1 MVDEGEAGSA
11 IPLELQLQGNVVHFM
26 RRNVPL
32 WGITFLAGD
41 AAGPGTVRELPIDV
55 TRAAPSGALFTGR
68 RHVERGRRACV
79 RVLIVDDESL
89 ARQRVRRL
97 LQSEADVEVV
107 GEAESGH
114 EAVAL
119 IRELRPD
126 LVCLDVQMPGL
137 DGFGVLRE
145 LDGGHVPMVLFVT
158 AYDEHAQ
165 RAFDVHAVD
174 YVLKPV
180 DEDRFRAAFDKARKQ
195 RANAVAAVRLG
206 ELLETVRRLA
216 GGSAAMAEARD
227 EGGGGAM
234 RSGLAN
240 ESETASA
247 NAAPGANSVASAGG
261 RFASRILVKQDGRMF
276 FVKTAEIDWIEAD
289 RNYVRLHVGKASHT
303 IRERIGHLEETLD
316 PRLFARI
323 HRSTIVNLNRV
334 REMQQWFSGDYV
346 VILEDGTRLR
356 LSRHYRD
363 RVEKQVGV

>member
-1 MVDEGEAGSA
+1 MV
-11 IPLELQLQGNVVHFM
+11 
-26 RRNVPL
+26 R
-32 WGITFLAGD
+32 
-41 AAGPGTVRELPIDV
+41 
-55 TRAAPSGALFTGR
+55 
-68 RHVERGRRACV
+68 V
-79 RVLIVDDESL
+79 RVLIVDDEGL

-97 LQSEADVEVV
+97 LQTEADVEVV

-119 IRELRPD
+119 IRELTPD

-145 LDGGHVPMVLFVT
+145 LDGGHVPMVLFIT

-180 DEDRFRAAFDKARKQ
+180 DEERFKTAFDKARKQ
-195 RANAVAAVRLG
+195 RANAVAAERLG
-206 ELLETVRRLA
+206 ELLATVRRLA
-216 GGSAAMAEARD
+216 DGGAAMADARD
-227 EGGGGAM
+227 EAAAGYVDASRNGNAADAGGAGM
-234 RSGLAN
+234 AN
-240 ESETASA
+240 TGASA
-247 NAAPGANSVASAGG
+247 NGG
-261 RFASRILVKQDGRMF
+261 RYASRILVKQDGRMF
-276 FVKTAEIDWIEAD
+276 FVKTTEIDWIEAD
-289 RNYVRLHVGKASHT
+289 RNYVRLHVGKTAHT
-303 IRERIGHLEETLD
+303 IRERISHLEETLD

>member
-1 MVDEGEAGSA
+1 MV
-11 IPLELQLQGNVVHFM
+11 
-26 RRNVPL
+26 R
-32 WGITFLAGD
+32 
-41 AAGPGTVRELPIDV
+41 
-55 TRAAPSGALFTGR
+55 
-68 RHVERGRRACV
+68 V
-79 RVLIVDDESL
+79 RVLIVDDEAL

-97 LQSEADVEVV
+97 LQNEADVEIV
-107 GEAESGH
+107 GEAESGN
-114 EAVAL
+114 EAVTM
-119 IRELRPD
+119 IRELHPD

-145 LDGGHVPMVLFVT
+145 IEGGHVPMVLFVT

-180 DEDRFRAAFDKARKQ
+180 DGDRFRAAFDKARKQ
-195 RANAVAAVRLG
+195 RANAVAAERLG

-216 GGSAAMAEARD
+216 DGSGGDPRDGAAGLAGFAAGALGGAGGTATAAAPAASAAVN
-227 EGGGGAM
+227 
-234 RSGLAN
+234 AN
-240 ESETASA
+240 
-247 NAAPGANSVASAGG
+247 G
-261 RFASRILVKQDGRMF
+261 RYASRILVKQDGRMF
-276 FVKTAEIDWIEAD
+276 FVKTTEIDWIEAD
-289 RNYVRLHVGKASHT
+289 RNYVRLHVGKTAHT
-303 IRERIGHLEETLD
+303 IRERISHLEETLD

>member
-1 MVDEGEAGSA
+1 MAS
-11 IPLELQLQGNVVHFM
+11 
-26 RRNVPL
+26 
-32 WGITFLAGD
+32 
-41 AAGPGTVRELPIDV
+41 
-55 TRAAPSGALFTGR
+55 
-68 RHVERGRRACV
+68 V
-79 RVLIVDDESL
+79 RVLIVDDEAL

-97 LQSEADVEVV
+97 LQAEADVEVV
-107 GEAESGH
+107 GEAETGRDAVRLVH
-114 EAVAL
+114 EL
-119 IRELRPD
+119 QPD
-126 LVCLDVQMPGL
+126 LVCLDVQMPEL

-145 LDGGHVPMVLFVT
+145 LEGGRVPMVLFIT

-180 DEDRFRAAFDKARKQ
+180 DADRFRAAFDRARTQ
-195 RANAVAAVRLG
+195 RAHAVAAERLG

-216 GGSAAMAEARD
+216 DGRGPADGHSETGSGNGNGAPHGNGGNGNHGGQGSNGN
-227 EGGGGAM
+227 GGGQGGA
-234 RSGLAN
+234 RY
-240 ESETASA
+240 
-247 NAAPGANSVASAGG
+247 
-261 RFASRILVKQDGRMF
+261 ASRILVKQDGRMF
-276 FVKTAEIDWIEAD
+276 FVKTTEIDWIEAD
-289 RNYVRLHVGKASHT
+289 RNYVRLHVGKTAHT
-303 IRERIGHLEETLD
+303 IRERISHLEETLD

>member
-1 MVDEGEAGSA
+1 M
-11 IPLELQLQGNVVHFM
+11 
-26 RRNVPL
+26 
-32 WGITFLAGD
+32 
-41 AAGPGTVRELPIDV
+41 
-55 TRAAPSGALFTGR
+55 
-68 RHVERGRRACV
+68 
-79 RVLIVDDESL
+79 RVLIVDDEAL

-97 LQSEADVEVV
+97 LQNESDVEIV

-114 EAVAL
+114 DAVAM
-119 IRELRPD
+119 IRELQPD

-145 LDGGHVPMVLFVT
+145 LDGSTVPMVLFIT

-180 DEDRFRAAFDKARKQ
+180 DDERFRAAFDKARKQ
-195 RANAVAAVRLG
+195 RANAQAAERLG

-216 GGSAAMAEARD
+216 DGGSAEPKADTGNGGAAAPA
-227 EGGGGAM
+227 GGGG
-234 RSGLAN
+234 RY
-240 ESETASA
+240 
-247 NAAPGANSVASAGG
+247 
-261 RFASRILVKQDGRMF
+261 ASRILVKQDGRMF
-276 FVKTAEIDWIEAD
+276 FVKTTEIDWIEAD
-289 RNYVRLHVGKASHT
+289 RNYVRLHVGKTAHT
-303 IRERIGHLEETLD
+303 IRERISHLEETLD

-363 RVEKQVGV
+363 RVEKQVGVG

>member
-1 MVDEGEAGSA
+1 MVVEALPSRRTSRRDGPVRFGSSTGGEK
-11 IPLELQLQGNVVHFM
+11 
-26 RRNVPL
+26 
-32 WGITFLAGD
+32 
-41 AAGPGTVRELPIDV
+41 VR
-55 TRAAPSGALFTGR
+55 
-68 RHVERGRRACV
+68 V
-79 RVLIVDDESL
+79 RVLIVDDETL

-97 LQSEADVEVV
+97 LQNEADVEIV
-107 GEAESGH
+107 GEAESGL
-114 EAVAL
+114 EAVTM

-145 LDGGHVPMVLFVT
+145 IDGGPVPMVLFVT

-180 DEDRFRAAFDKARKQ
+180 DGDRFRAAFDKARKQ
-195 RANAVAAVRLG
+195 RANAVAAERLG

-216 GGSAAMAEARD
+216 DGAGETLDGAAALAGLAL
-227 EGGGGAM
+227 GGGGSSTATAAAAPTAA
-234 RSGLAN
+234 GA
-240 ESETASA
+240 TASS
-247 NAAPGANSVASAGG
+247 GSY
-261 RFASRILVKQDGRMF
+261 ASRILVKQDGRMF
-276 FVKTAEIDWIEAD
+276 FVKTTEIDWIEAD
-289 RNYVRLHVGKASHT
+289 RNYVRLHVGKTAHT
-303 IRERIGHLEETLD
+303 IRERISHLEETLD

>member
-1 MVDEGEAGSA
+1 M
-11 IPLELQLQGNVVHFM
+11 
-26 RRNVPL
+26 
-32 WGITFLAGD
+32 
-41 AAGPGTVRELPIDV
+41 
-55 TRAAPSGALFTGR
+55 
-68 RHVERGRRACV
+68 

-97 LQSEADVEVV
+97 VQTEADVEVV

-114 EAVAL
+114 QAVAL
-119 IRELRPD
+119 IRELQPD

-145 LDGGHVPMVLFVT
+145 LDGGHVPMVLFIT

-180 DEDRFRAAFDKARKQ
+180 DEERFKAAFDKARKQ
-195 RANAVAAVRLG
+195 RANAVAAERLG

-216 GGSAAMAEARD
+216 DARGEVSSGFAGAAGYGNAQST
-227 EGGGGAM
+227 G
-234 RSGLAN
+234 
-240 ESETASA
+240 TAVA
-247 NAAPGANSVASAGG
+247 GANGAAAATGG
-261 RFASRILVKQDGRMF
+261 RYASRILVKQDGRMF

-289 RNYVRLHVGKASHT
+289 RNYVRLHVGKVAHT
-303 IRERIGHLEETLD
+303 IRERISHLEETLD

>member
-1 MVDEGEAGSA
+1 
-11 IPLELQLQGNVVHFM
+11 
-26 RRNVPL
+26 
-32 WGITFLAGD
+32 
-41 AAGPGTVRELPIDV
+41 VR
-55 TRAAPSGALFTGR
+55 
-68 RHVERGRRACV
+68 V
-79 RVLIVDDESL
+79 RVLIVDDEAL

-97 LQSEADVEVV
+97 LQNEADVEVV
-107 GEAESGH
+107 GEAETGR
-114 EAVAL
+114 EAVAM
-119 IRELRPD
+119 IRELQPD

-137 DGFGVLRE
+137 DGFGVLEE
-145 LDGGHVPMVLFVT
+145 LDGGPVPMVLFIT

-180 DEDRFRAAFDKARKQ
+180 DADRFRAAFDKARKQ
-195 RANAVAAVRLG
+195 RANAVAAERLG

-216 GGSAAMAEARD
+216 DGSAASA
-227 EGGGGAM
+227 GAADLAA
-234 RSGLAN
+234 GLA
-240 ESETASA
+240 AGAAAGSA
-247 NAAPGANSVASAGG
+247 AAVPGAGNG
-261 RFASRILVKQDGRMF
+261 RYASRILVKQDGRMF
-276 FVKTAEIDWIEAD
+276 FVKTTEIDWIEAD
-289 RNYVRLHVGKASHT
+289 RNYVRLHVGKTAHT
-303 IRERIGHLEETLD
+303 IRERISHLEETLD

>member
-1 MVDEGEAGSA
+1 MK
-11 IPLELQLQGNVVHFM
+11 
-26 RRNVPL
+26 
-32 WGITFLAGD
+32 
-41 AAGPGTVRELPIDV
+41 
-55 TRAAPSGALFTGR
+55 
-68 RHVERGRRACV
+68 
-79 RVLIVDDESL
+79 VLIVDDESL

-97 LQSEADVEVV
+97 LLTEHDVEVV

-114 EAVAL
+114 EAVRL
-119 IRELRPD
+119 IRSLQPD

-137 DGFGVLRE
+137 DGFEVLQE
-145 LDGGHVPMVLFVT
+145 LDGGHVPMVLFIT

-180 DEDRFRAAFDKARKQ
+180 DEDRFRAAFNKARQQ
-195 RANAVAAVRLG
+195 RANAVAAVRLS
-206 ELLETVRRLA
+206 ELLATVRRLA
-216 GGSAAMAEARD
+216 DGSAALADGRAD
-227 EGGGGAM
+227 GPADAGALTGAAAVAPNGHTPAGG
-234 RSGLAN
+234 
-240 ESETASA
+240 TAST
-247 NAAPGANSVASAGG
+247 AG
-261 RFASRILVKQDGRMF
+261 RYASRILVKQDGRMF
-276 FVKTAEIDWIEAD
+276 FVKTTDIDWIEAD
-289 RNYVRLHVGKASHT
+289 RNYVRLHVGAVAHT
-303 IRERIGHLEETLD
+303 IRERISHLEEALD

>member
-1 MVDEGEAGSA
+1 MVS
-11 IPLELQLQGNVVHFM
+11 
-26 RRNVPL
+26 
-32 WGITFLAGD
+32 
-41 AAGPGTVRELPIDV
+41 
-55 TRAAPSGALFTGR
+55 
-68 RHVERGRRACV
+68 V
-79 RVLIVDDESL
+79 RVLIVDDEAL

-97 LQSEADVEVV
+97 LQNETDVEVV

-114 EAVAL
+114 DAVAM
-119 IRELRPD
+119 IRALQPD

-137 DGFGVLRE
+137 DGFGVLAE
-145 LDGGHVPMVLFVT
+145 IDGGHVPMVLFIT

-180 DEDRFRAAFDKARKQ
+180 DADRFRAAFDKARKQ
-195 RANAVAAVRLG
+195 RANAVAAERLG

-216 GGSAAMAEARD
+216 DGGAGEGRGDGVSALLGSAA
-227 EGGGGAM
+227 GATAPA
-234 RSGLAN
+234 GAPAN
-240 ESETASA
+240 
-247 NAAPGANSVASAGG
+247 GANG
-261 RFASRILVKQDGRMF
+261 RYASRILVKQDGRMF
-276 FVKTAEIDWIEAD
+276 FVKTTEIDWIEAD
-289 RNYVRLHVGKASHT
+289 RNYVRLHVGKTAHT
-303 IRERIGHLEETLD
+303 IRERISHLEETLD

>member
-1 MVDEGEAGSA
+1 MVS
-11 IPLELQLQGNVVHFM
+11 
-26 RRNVPL
+26 
-32 WGITFLAGD
+32 
-41 AAGPGTVRELPIDV
+41 
-55 TRAAPSGALFTGR
+55 
-68 RHVERGRRACV
+68 V
-79 RVLIVDDESL
+79 RVLIVDDEAL

-97 LQSEADVEVV
+97 LQNETDVEVV

-114 EAVAL
+114 DAVAM
-119 IRELRPD
+119 IRDLQPD

-137 DGFGVLRE
+137 DGFGVLGE
-145 LDGGHVPMVLFVT
+145 IEGGHVPMVLFIT

-180 DEDRFRAAFDKARKQ
+180 DADRFRAAFDKARKQ
-195 RANAVAAVRLG
+195 RANAVAAERLG

-216 GGSAAMAEARD
+216 DGGAA
-227 EGGGGAM
+227 EGRGDGVAALLGGGA
-234 RSGLAN
+234 
-240 ESETASA
+240 
-247 NAAPGANSVASAGG
+247 SAGAAAAAGAPANGATG
-261 RFASRILVKQDGRMF
+261 RYASRILVKQDGRMF
-276 FVKTAEIDWIEAD
+276 FVKTTEIDWIEAD
-289 RNYVRLHVGKASHT
+289 RNYVRLHVGKTAHT
-303 IRERIGHLEETLD
+303 IRERISHLEETLD

>member
-1 MVDEGEAGSA
+1 M
-11 IPLELQLQGNVVHFM
+11 
-26 RRNVPL
+26 
-32 WGITFLAGD
+32 
-41 AAGPGTVRELPIDV
+41 
-55 TRAAPSGALFTGR
+55 
-68 RHVERGRRACV
+68 
-79 RVLIVDDESL
+79 RVLIVDDEAL

-97 LQSEADVEVV
+97 LQGETDVEVV

-114 EAVAL
+114 EAVAM
-119 IRELRPD
+119 IRDLQPD

-137 DGFGVLRE
+137 DGFGVLQE
-145 LDGGHVPMVLFVT
+145 LDGGPLPMVLFIT

-180 DEDRFRAAFDKARKQ
+180 DADRFRAAFDKARRQ
-195 RANAVAAVRLG
+195 RANAQAAERLG

-216 GGSAAMAEARD
+216 DGGAASDVLASAAS
-227 EGGGGAM
+227 GAAA
-234 RSGLAN
+234 GTAGA
-240 ESETASA
+240 ASA
-247 NAAPGANSVASAGG
+247 ANG
-261 RFASRILVKQDGRMF
+261 RYASRILVKQDGRMF
-276 FVKTAEIDWIEAD
+276 FVKTTEIDWIEAD
-289 RNYVRLHVGKASHT
+289 RNYVRLHVGKTAHT
-303 IRERIGHLEETLD
+303 IRERISHLEETLD

>member
-1 MVDEGEAGSA
+1 
-11 IPLELQLQGNVVHFM
+11 M
-26 RRNVPL
+26 R
-32 WGITFLAGD
+32 
-41 AAGPGTVRELPIDV
+41 
-55 TRAAPSGALFTGR
+55 
-68 RHVERGRRACV
+68 V
-79 RVLIVDDESL
+79 RVLIVDDEAL

-97 LQSEADVEVV
+97 LQNEADVEVV
-107 GEAESGH
+107 GEAETGRD
-114 EAVAL
+114 AVAM
-119 IRELRPD
+119 IRELQPD

-137 DGFGVLRE
+137 DGFGVLEE
-145 LDGGHVPMVLFVT
+145 LDGGPVPMVLFIT

-180 DEDRFRAAFDKARKQ
+180 DADRFRAAFDKARKQ
-195 RANAVAAVRLG
+195 RANAVAAERLG

-216 GGSAAMAEARD
+216 DGSAAAA
-227 EGGGGAM
+227 GGVADLAA
-234 RSGLAN
+234 GL
-240 ESETASA
+240 
-247 NAAPGANSVASAGG
+247 SAGG
-261 RFASRILVKQDGRMF
+261 ASAAAGAVPGAGNGRYASRILVKQDGRMF
-276 FVKTAEIDWIEAD
+276 FVKTTEIDWIEAD
-289 RNYVRLHVGKASHT
+289 RNYVRLHVGKTAHT
-303 IRERIGHLEETLD
+303 IRERISHLEETLD

>member
-1 MVDEGEAGSA
+1 M
-11 IPLELQLQGNVVHFM
+11 
-26 RRNVPL
+26 
-32 WGITFLAGD
+32 
-41 AAGPGTVRELPIDV
+41 
-55 TRAAPSGALFTGR
+55 
-68 RHVERGRRACV
+68 

-97 LQSEADVEVV
+97 LKAEVDVDVV

-114 EAVAL
+114 EAVAM
-119 IRELRPD
+119 IRALRPD

-180 DEDRFRAAFDKARKQ
+180 DEERFKVAFEKARKQ
-195 RANAVAAVRLG
+195 RANAVAAERLG

-216 GGSAAMAEARD
+216 DGGAALADAREAASASAGSDVLANAVPGAN
-227 EGGGGAM
+227 GGGG
-234 RSGLAN
+234 G
-240 ESETASA
+240 T
-247 NAAPGANSVASAGG
+247 G
-261 RFASRILVKQDGRMF
+261 RYASRILVKQDGRMF
-276 FVKTAEIDWIEAD
+276 FVKTADIDWIEAD
-289 RNYVRLHVGKASHT
+289 RNYVRLHVGSTAHT
-303 IRERIGHLEETLD
+303 IRERISGIEATLD

-346 VILEDGTRLR
+346 VILDDGTRLR

>member
-1 MVDEGEAGSA
+1 
-11 IPLELQLQGNVVHFM
+11 M
-26 RRNVPL
+26 R
-32 WGITFLAGD
+32 
-41 AAGPGTVRELPIDV
+41 
-55 TRAAPSGALFTGR
+55 
-68 RHVERGRRACV
+68 V

-97 LQSEADVEVV
+97 LQTEADVDVV

-119 IRELRPD
+119 IRELQPD

-145 LDGGHVPMVLFVT
+145 LDGGHVPMVLFIT

-180 DEDRFRAAFDKARKQ
+180 DEDRFRAAFDKARKH
-195 RANAVAAVRLG
+195 RANAVAAERLG

-216 GGSAAMAEARD
+216 DGGAAMADARGD
-227 EGGGGAM
+227 VGASGNGQAIGAGG
-234 RSGLAN
+234 N
-240 ESETASA
+240 SA
-247 NAAPGANSVASAGG
+247 GANVAATNG
-261 RFASRILVKQDGRMF
+261 RYASRILVKQDGRMF
-276 FVKTAEIDWIEAD
+276 FVKTSEIDWIEAD
-289 RNYVRLHVGKASHT
+289 RNYVRLHVGKTSHT
-303 IRERIGHLEETLD
+303 IRERISHLEETLD

>member
-1 MVDEGEAGSA
+1 M
-11 IPLELQLQGNVVHFM
+11 
-26 RRNVPL
+26 
-32 WGITFLAGD
+32 
-41 AAGPGTVRELPIDV
+41 
-55 TRAAPSGALFTGR
+55 
-68 RHVERGRRACV
+68 
-79 RVLIVDDESL
+79 RVLIVDDEAL

-97 LQSEADVEVV
+97 LQSESDVEVV
-107 GEAESGH
+107 GEAEAGH

-145 LDGGHVPMVLFVT
+145 IDGGHVPMVLFIT

-180 DEDRFRAAFDKARKQ
+180 DADRFRAAFDKARTQ
-195 RANAVAAVRLG
+195 RANAQAAERLG

-216 GGSAAMAEARD
+216 DGGLIDPKADGVSANGASTSAA
-227 EGGGGAM
+227 
-234 RSGLAN
+234 
-240 ESETASA
+240 ASA
-247 NAAPGANSVASAGG
+247 SG
-261 RFASRILVKQDGRMF
+261 RYASRILVKADGRMF
-276 FVKTAEIDWIEAD
+276 FVKTTEIDWIEAD
-289 RNYVRLHVGKASHT
+289 RNYVRLHVGKTAHT
-303 IRERIGHLEETLD
+303 IRERISHLEETLD

-346 VILEDGTRLR
+346 VVLEDGTRLR

>member
-1 MVDEGEAGSA
+1 M
-11 IPLELQLQGNVVHFM
+11 H
-26 RRNVPL
+26 
-32 WGITFLAGD
+32 
-41 AAGPGTVRELPIDV
+41 
-55 TRAAPSGALFTGR
+55 
-68 RHVERGRRACV
+68 V
-79 RVLIVDDESL
+79 RVLIVDDEAL

-97 LQSEADVEVV
+97 LQNEADVEVV
-107 GEAESGH
+107 GEAETGH
-114 EAVAL
+114 EAVAM
-119 IRELRPD
+119 IRELQPD

-145 LDGGHVPMVLFVT
+145 LDGGHVPMILFVT

-180 DEDRFRAAFDKARKQ
+180 DADRFRAAFDKARKQ
-195 RANAVAAVRLG
+195 RANAVAAERLG
-206 ELLETVRRLA
+206 ELLDTVRRLA
-216 GGSAAMAEARD
+216 DGSAPAEAAAAMAGSAA
-227 EGGGGAM
+227 GAP
-234 RSGLAN
+234 AA
-240 ESETASA
+240 ASA
-247 NAAPGANSVASAGG
+247 AGG
-261 RFASRILVKQDGRMF
+261 NANGRYASRILVKQDGRMF
-276 FVKTAEIDWIEAD
+276 FVKTTEIDWIEAD
-289 RNYVRLHVGKASHT
+289 RNYVKLHVGKTAHT
-303 IRERIGHLEETLD
+303 IRERISHLEETLD